1 MSYRP
6 LYATRCFVSVLT
18 LSLPIHAEASRWD
31 LIFSAKT
38 MDHPDPINHLFVTDE
53 RPLDSMTIESLT
65 AASTWQ
71 ISILPKPLA
80 SKKPSIPL
88 STTVLAD
95 SSPVSEQ
102 AAVNLL
108 QVQYLHTDLLG
119 SVVLETDSTGSV
131 IKSSAYKPFGELS
144 NN

>member
-6 LYATRCFVSVLT
+6 LYAARCFVSVLT

-53 RPLDSMTIESLT
+53 RPQDSMTIESLT
-65 AASTWQ
+65 ASTWQ
-71 ISILPKPLA
+71 ISILPKPLV